1 MHRIAVGILF
11 AGAAVLLAA
20 CGDTRTE
27 RVVTGAAGGALA
39 GQLIGGE
46 PLAGAAVGGVVG
58 AVR

>member
-1 MHRIAVGILF
+1 MRGLSIGILF
-11 AGAAVLLAA
+11 AGSLVLLSA
-20 CGDTRTE
+20 CGSTRTE

-39 GQLIGGE
+39 GQVVAGD

>member
-1 MHRIAVGILF
+1 MRGLSVGLLF
-11 AGAAVLLAA
+11 AGTLVLLAA
-20 CGDTRTE
+20 CGNTRTE

-39 GQLIGGE
+39 GQVVAGE

>member
-1 MHRIAVGILF
+1 MRIIGLAGLF
-11 AGAAVLLAA
+11 AGALMLAG
-20 CGDTRTE
+20 CGSTRSE

-39 GQLIGGE
+39 GQVIANE